1 MGPRYQAATVR
12 IAFYVSKRTRIP
24 LFPLSGAILFPRSH
38 LPLHIF
44 EERYRAMVQDAMAGP
59 GRIAMIQPSSVQ
71 SEVEGGDS
79 DASTLYQVGCVGELV
94 GVEELDDGRFNIMLL
109 GSQRFRLIAE
119 ADGGTPYRQADIDL
133 AAYDDDDDPEPLSSI
148 QRADVEREARRF
160 GDALSLAV
168 DWDAVGRLDD
178 EMLVNAIAQVAP
190 FDAGAKQALLEEV
203 TLAGRADLV
212 VQLMQFQRLAPGGAD
227 MTQTMQ

>member
-1 MGPRYQAATVR
+1 M
-12 IAFYVSKRTRIP
+12 SKLTRVP

-59 GRIAMIQPSSVQ
+59 GRIAMIQPS
-71 SEVEGGDS
+71 D
-79 DASTLYQVGCVGELV
+79 DAAIPALYQVGCVGELV
-94 GVEELDDGRFNIMLL
+94 GVEELDDGRFNVMLL

-133 AAYDDDDDPEPLSSI
+133 EAFDDDDPEPLSSI

-160 GDALSLAV
+160 GDSLSLAV

-190 FDAGAKQALLEEV
+190 FDAGAKQALLEEA

-227 MTQTMQ
+227 MSQTVQ

>member
-1 MGPRYQAATVR
+1 M
-12 IAFYVSKRTRIP
+12 SKPTRIP

-44 EERYRAMVQDAMAGP
+44 EDRYRAMVEDAMAGP
-59 GRIAMIQPSSVQ
+59 GRIAMIQPA
-71 SEVEGGDS
+71 EGNAAPG
-79 DASTLYQVGCVGELV
+79 LYQVGCVGELV
-94 GVEELDDGRFNIMLL
+94 GVEELDDGRYNIMLL
-109 GSQRFRLIAE
+109 GSQRFRLIGE
-119 ADGGTPYRQADIDL
+119 ATSGTPYRQADIDL
-133 AAYDDDDDPEPLSSI
+133 DAFDDDDPEPLSSI

-160 GDALSLAV
+160 GDSLSLAV

-227 MTQTMQ
+227 MTQTVQ

>member
-1 MGPRYQAATVR
+1 M
-12 IAFYVSKRTRIP
+12 SKPTRVP
-24 LFPLSGAILFPRSH
+24 LFPLPGAILFPRSH

-44 EERYRAMVQDAMAGP
+44 EDRYRAMVEDAMAGA
-59 GRIAMIQPSSVQ
+59 GRIAMIQPAD
-71 SEVEGGDS
+71 EG
-79 DASTLYQVGCVGELV
+79 AAPRLYQVGCVGELV
-94 GVEELDDGRFNIMLL
+94 GVEELDDGRYNVMLL

-133 AAYDDDDDPEPLSSI
+133 EAFDDHDPEPLSSI

-160 GDALSLAV
+160 GDSLSLAV

-227 MTQTMQ
+227 MSQTVQ

>member
-1 MGPRYQAATVR
+1 MIRP
-12 IAFYVSKRTRIP
+12 TRVP
-24 LFPLSGAILFPRSH
+24 LFPLTGAILFPRSH

-44 EERYRAMVQDAMAGP
+44 EDRYRAMVEDAMAGP
-59 GRIAMIQPSSVQ
+59 GRIAMIQPT
-71 SEVEGGDS
+71 EGEPPS
-79 DASTLYQVGCVGELV
+79 LYRVGCIGELV
-94 GVEELDDGRFNIMLL
+94 GVEELDDGRYNIMLL
-109 GSQRFRLIAE
+109 GSQRFRLIGE

-133 AAYDDDDDPEPLSSI
+133 EAFNDDDPEPLSSI

-160 GDALSLAV
+160 GDSLSLAV
-168 DWDAVGRLDD
+168 DWDAVARLDD

-203 TLAGRADLV
+203 TLAGRANLV

-227 MTQTMQ
+227 MSQTVQ